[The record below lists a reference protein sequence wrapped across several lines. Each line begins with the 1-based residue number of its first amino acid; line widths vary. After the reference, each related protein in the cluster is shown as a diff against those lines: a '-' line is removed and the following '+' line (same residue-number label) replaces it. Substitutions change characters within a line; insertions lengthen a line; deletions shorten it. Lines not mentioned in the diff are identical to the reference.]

1 MYNREMKG
9 TKWLCLQDNYSI
21 YNSNSK
27 LSIKRKSRISSVSTT
42 VQTSYFLGIAVLS
55 SHCYNTTPLLWL
67 VYISRSWINANSV
80 FVLPK
85 NKLNVGVDLLLSI
98 FAKSMGLTVTTH
110 MTYIKAVEIKIKRTL
125 KIIY

>member
-1 MYNREMKG
+1 
-9 TKWLCLQDNYSI
+9 
-21 YNSNSK
+21 
-27 LSIKRKSRISSVSTT
+27 
-42 VQTSYFLGIAVLS
+42 
-55 SHCYNTTPLLWL
+55 
-67 VYISRSWINANSV
+67 V